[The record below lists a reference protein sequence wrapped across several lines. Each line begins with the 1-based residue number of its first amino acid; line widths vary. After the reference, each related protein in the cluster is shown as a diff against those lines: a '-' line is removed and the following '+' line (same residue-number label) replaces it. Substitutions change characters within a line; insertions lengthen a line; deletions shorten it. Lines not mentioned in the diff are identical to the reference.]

1 LRAVVGR
8 RAVEVLL
15 DVERLGV
22 ERAFAAAAY
31 LVVNV
36 RRRLGHV
43 ERAPDAH
50 RRTVQVA
57 RPDFRYVARTVHFL
71 VLLPV
76 LVVVVR
82 LQRKLRT
89 AHHTLEASA
98 VEEREVFEWAHP
110 VHLVHRL
117 IASQARALVKVRP
130 VHRAAARA
138 PAILQSGRRQRG
150 GACYII

>member
-1 LRAVVGR
+1 
-8 RAVEVLL
+8 VLL

-31 LVVNV
+31 LVVDV

-50 RRTVQVA
+50 RRAVQVA
-57 RPDFRYVARTVHFL
+57 GPDFRHVARTVHLF

-82 LQRKLRT
+82 LQRQLRT
-89 AHHTLEASA
+89 AHDALEASA
-98 VEEREVFEWAHP
+98 VKESKILERAHP

-117 IASQARALVKVRP
+117 VASQTRALVKVRP
-130 VHRAAARA
+130 VHRAAAAAAARA
-138 PAILQSGRRQRG
+138 PNAIAGTAAARSCVL
-150 GACYII
+150 